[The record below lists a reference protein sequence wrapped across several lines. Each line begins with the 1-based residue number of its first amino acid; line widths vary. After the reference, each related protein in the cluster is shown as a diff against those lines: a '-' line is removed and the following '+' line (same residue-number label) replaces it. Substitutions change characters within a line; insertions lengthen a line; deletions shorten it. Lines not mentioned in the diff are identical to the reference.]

1 MIKGRNKKKKNS
13 LSLFKRKNKF
23 YLKNIE
29 EVSHLIELILC
40 STILLSPL
48 FMVLSRVGFYSID
61 PLFLKVLFGLSFLL
75 SVLSIILNGIKNEKC
90 TRLSAYYQI
99 WFCSLFVGT
108 LASQGDVS
116 IYITYGLI
124 PFLSCMYY
132 SQKTVLVNSIFGYVT
147 MISSL
152 IVRSKHEIWMEPI
165 SGVIYTRKE
174 WLLSAIVFFSIEYF
188 ISFLVAM
195 TIEKH
200 LKTNYDQLQKEQEK
214 ADEVKY
220 RLQDESNMVFA
231 ANDELIKN
239 TYHLFEIQDKI
250 ILFIGE
256 VLGSHDLFTG
266 NHILHTQV
274 YVGIIARD
282 LRDHGF
288 YQDVLTDEEIRY
300 YEMAAFLH
308 DIGKVHIPE
317 SILNSTSRFT
327 PEEFELMKT
336 HTTEGKKLLKFLPQI
351 GDGRF
356 NEIAIE
362 MAYCHHEKWD
372 GTGYP
377 SNIIGLEIPL
387 SARIMAAADVLDAL
401 ISQRLYKSP
410 MTLDDA
416 MKIFAESSGTHF
428 EPCIAESVMRCKSQI
443 AAVDQQFKAEESEK
457 NANELEWW
465 MNYHRK
471 LNEIGLKE

>member
-1 MIKGRNKKKKNS
+1 MKFGKNKKKKSSFNF
-13 LSLFKRKNKF
+13 FKRKDKF
-23 YLKNIE
+23 YVKNIE
-29 EVSHLIELILC
+29 EVSHLVELILC
-40 STILLSPL
+40 GTIFLSPL
-48 FMVLSRVGFYSID
+48 LMVLSKVGFYAID
-61 PLFLKVLFGLSFLL
+61 PFFLKCLFALSF
-75 SVLSIILNGIKNEKC
+75 VLTIVSIILNGIKKEES
-90 TRLSAYYQI
+90 TRLTAYFQVWGCAI
-99 WFCSLFVGT
+99 FVGV
-108 LASQGDVS
+108 LGAQGDVRV
-116 IYITYGLI
+116 YITYGLI
-124 PFLSCMYY
+124 PFISCMYY
-132 SQKTVLVNSIFGYVT
+132 SKKTVLINSLFGYAT
-147 MISSL
+147 MIASL
-152 IVRSKHEIWMEPI
+152 IIRSRAEFWVEPI
-165 SGVIYTRKE
+165 SGAMYSRME
-174 WLLSAIVFFSIEYF
+174 WLIAALVFFTLEYLAC
-188 ISFLVAM
+188 FLTALAVAN
-195 TIEKH
+195 H
-200 LKTNYDQLQKEQEK
+200 LKNDYDELQREQEK
-214 ADEVKY
+214 ADEAMYK
-220 RLQDESNMVFA
+220 LQEESNRVFA
-231 ANDELIKN
+231 ANDELIN
-239 TYHLFEIQDKI
+239 NSYHLFEIQDKI

-274 YVGIIARD
+274 YVGMIARD
-282 LRDHGF
+282 LRDHFF
-288 YQDVLTDEEIRY
+288 YQDVLTDDEIRY

-428 EPCIAESVMRCKSQI
+428 EPCIADSVIRCKSQI
-443 AAVDQQFKAEESEK
+443 AAVDQQFKAEEFER

-471 LNEIGLKE
+471 LKEIGLKE